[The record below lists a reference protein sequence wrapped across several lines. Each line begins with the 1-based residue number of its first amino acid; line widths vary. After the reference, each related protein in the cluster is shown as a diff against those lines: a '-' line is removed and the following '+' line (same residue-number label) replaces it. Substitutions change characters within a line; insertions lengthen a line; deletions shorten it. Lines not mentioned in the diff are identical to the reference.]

1 MRISSSQF
9 HLNALN
15 AILDQQAGLLKTQN
29 QVATQR
35 RVINPSDDPVAANLI
50 ENLQQQIGLSQRWLE
65 NANAAESYAS
75 QEEVAL
81 TSARNVLMR
90 VKDLLLQGA
99 NGAYSAEEREALA
112 TEMETRL
119 DELVSLANTRVNG
132 QEYLFGGFA
141 TGTVPVSRDATGQFQ
156 YNGDQGQRL
165 VDVGSGVQVAMSD
178 PGFSVFFDVLAG
190 NGDFTTSASS
200 GNTGSGVIS
209 PGTVFD
215 RAAYLPDDY
224 SVQFSLVAG
233 QLSYEVRDSSN
244 SLVQGPTPFQEGT
257 AIRFNGVEVTIEGT
271 PAAGDSFAVNRSRRQ
286 DLFTS
291 VQQAVDALRSP
302 TGSDAEKALFRD
314 RVDNVLDNLDRGME
328 RLDQIQ
334 ARVGARLNIIQ
345 NQRQVNGDFILT
357 AKTALSQAR
366 DVDMAEA
373 ISNLTQQQ
381 LGLEAAQR
389 SFARIQNLSLFNF
402 L

>member
-1 MRISSSQF
+1 MRISSGQF

-50 ENLQQQIGLSQRWLE
+50 ENLQQQIGLSERWLE
-65 NANAAESYAS
+65 NANVAESHAS

-81 TSARNVLMR
+81 SSARNVVMR

-99 NGAYSAEEREALA
+99 NGTYSAQEREALA

-119 DELVSLANTRVNG
+119 EELVSLANTQVNG
-132 QEYLFGGFA
+132 QEYLFGGFT
-141 TGTVPVSRDATGQFQ
+141 TGTPPVSRDAAGQFQ

-190 NGDFTTSASS
+190 NGDFTTAASS
-200 GNTGSGVIS
+200 TNSGSGVIS

-215 RAAYLPDDY
+215 RSAYVPDDY
-224 SVQFSLVAG
+224 TVQFSLVAG
-233 QLSYEVRDSSN
+233 QLNYEVRDGSN
-244 SLVQGPTPFQEGT
+244 ALVQGPAAFQDGA
-257 AIRFNGVEVTIEGT
+257 AIKFNGIEVTIDGL
-271 PAAGDSFAVNRSRRQ
+271 PNAGDSFAVSRSRRQ

-291 VQQAVDALRSP
+291 VQQAIDALRSP
-302 TGSDAEKALFRD
+302 TGTDAEKALFRD
-314 RVDNVLDNLDRGME
+314 QVDDALDNLERGME

-334 ARVGARLNIIQ
+334 ARVGARLNIIE
-345 NQRQVNGDFILT
+345 NQRQVNGDFVLT
-357 AKTALSQAR
+357 ATTALSNAR

-373 ISNLTQQQ
+373 ISNLAQQQ